1 MMVFGFDFFVQIADG
16 VHLHRKSSRCVSLL
30 ETIIGAFQLCGWG
43 GRSGRPTPSEGGKTH
58 LPSWQS
64 TLFSEPKVFPDSHRP
79 HVTRGEPQPRRRAA
93 SRIR

>member
-1 MMVFGFDFFVQIADG
+1 MCVTSSKGILKQLCTLFQSPLASRNHYRRISCVDG
-16 VHLHRKSSRCVSLL
+16 VD
-30 ETIIGAFQLCGWG
+30 GPAD
-43 GRSGRPTPSEGGKTH
+43 TPSEGGKTH